1 MPLVDVLCLQEDIEI
16 DHLQADE
23 QKRHDDVQQGMIK
36 QVDDLVEYFNSLY
49 QDDQQGI
56 RWVGGSSADEGRHC
70 SSCWC
75 VLSAAAVLSCKQMFA
90 HS

>member
-1 MPLVDVLCLQEDIEI
+1 LQEDIEI

-56 RWVGGSSADEGRHC
+56 R
-70 SSCWC
+70 
-75 VLSAAAVLSCKQMFA
+75 
-90 HS
+90 

>member
-1 MPLVDVLCLQEDIEI
+1 
-16 DHLQADE
+16 
-23 QKRHDDVQQGMIK
+23 MIK

-75 VLSAAAVLSCKQMFA
+75 VLSAAAAAAAVHIVLQLCCPASRCSPTA
-90 HS
+90 RTVVP

>member
-1 MPLVDVLCLQEDIEI
+1 MPAVGFLKQHLCTVRCLQEGIEI
-16 DHLQADE
+16 DHLQPDE

-56 RWVGGSSADEGRHC
+56 R
-70 SSCWC
+70 
-75 VLSAAAVLSCKQMFA
+75 
-90 HS
+90 

>member
-1 MPLVDVLCLQEDIEI
+1 LQEDIEI

-56 RWVGGSSADEGRHC
+56 RWATALGIMPMTSLCC
-70 SSCWC
+70 SCSRIWPLCSVR
-75 VLSAAAVLSCKQMFA
+75 VLMHRTWLLPTAEHL
-90 HS
+90 